1 MQDVASKNA
10 YFFRTRSE
18 DKSNLLNRPNTFS
31 FINHLTDKIYF
42 KTEKIH
48 KDRNLCGFLG
58 ALEGTRT
65 PDLLVRSQSLYPA
78 ELWAHFLLRTVVL
91 TTITIISHLLQLV
104 KRFFEFFSGFSKKV
118 CIARNF
124 GVFCLGEWQ
133 KGQTQCI
140 CCQAKTDLTNRR
152 KSLIIKVKRAHQ

>member
-1 MQDVASKNA
+1 MNYQRGLLSLFSLCSEVRITPHHENGLLHLHLDWCSIFPSKTAETLAAARVSGVAS
-10 YFFRTRSE
+10 
-18 DKSNLLNRPNTFS
+18 FS
-31 FINHLTDKIYF
+31 ATLVGT
-42 KTEKIH
+42 
-48 KDRNLCGFLG
+48 
-58 ALEGTRT
+58 AEGIRT

-124 GVFCLGEWQ
+124 GVFCLGE
-133 KGQTQCI
+133 
-140 CCQAKTDLTNRR
+140 
-152 KSLIIKVKRAHQ
+152 